1 MTRDSGNIIML
12 MLVDYCD
19 FDLGPVF
26 NQSYKYTYRGPLGGK
41 VMALRSG
48 AFVFHTDSA
57 WAFTNTRELL
67 LLTGVQYI
75 FLSQSSLSHSSTA
88 SFIFQIHNSFTG
100 LSQEKKKI
108 EAIYTRAFLLP
119 ICTIVYFLPTWDWTS
134 SCVTV
139 GYQIVKMLDVSFCL
153 ACWKSCNSTMGNTVF
168 CFKMEQN
175 YLFLLHQTSWLPL

>member
-1 MTRDSGNIIML
+1 MISAPAMTRDSGNIIML
-12 MLVDYCD
+12 MFVDYCD

-26 NQSYKYTYRGPLGGK
+26 NQSYKYTYKGPLGGK

-75 FLSQSSLSHSSTA
+75 FFLSQSAPSHSSTA

-100 LSQEKKKI
+100 LSQEKKR
-108 EAIYTRAFLLP
+108 EAIYTSSSPLSHMHYCVFP
-119 ICTIVYFLPTWDWTS
+119 TS
-134 SCVTV
+134 SRLNVT
-139 GYQIVKMLDVSFCL
+139 
-153 ACWKSCNSTMGNTVF
+153 
-168 CFKMEQN
+168 
-175 YLFLLHQTSWLPL
+175 

>member
-1 MTRDSGNIIML
+1 MTSAPAMTRDSGNIIML

-19 FDLGPVF
+19 FDLSPVF
-26 NQSYKYTYRGPLGGK
+26 NQSYKYTYKGPLGGK

-75 FLSQSSLSHSSTA
+75 FLSQSAPSHSSTA

-100 LSQEKKKI
+100 LSQEKRDRSNL
-108 EAIYTRAFLLP
+108 YQLSPPSHMHYCVFP
-119 ICTIVYFLPTWDWTS
+119 TS
-134 SCVTV
+134 SRLNV
-139 GYQIVKMLDVSFCL
+139 I
-153 ACWKSCNSTMGNTVF
+153 
-168 CFKMEQN
+168 
-175 YLFLLHQTSWLPL
+175 

>member
-1 MTRDSGNIIML
+1 MF
-12 MLVDYCD
+12 VDYCD

-26 NQSYKYTYRGPLGGK
+26 NQSYKYTYKGPLGGK

-75 FLSQSSLSHSSTA
+75 FFLSQSAPSHSSTA

-100 LSQEKKKI
+100 LSQEKKKRSNLYQLFSSFPYALLCI
-108 EAIYTRAFLLP
+108 SYQLETERHLAFLLG
-119 ICTIVYFLPTWDWTS
+119 TRL
-134 SCVTV
+134 
-139 GYQIVKMLDVSFCL
+139 
-153 ACWKSCNSTMGNTVF
+153 
-168 CFKMEQN
+168 
-175 YLFLLHQTSWLPL
+175 

>member
-12 MLVDYCD
+12 MFVDYCD

-26 NQSYKYTYRGPLGGK
+26 NQSYKYTYKGPLGGK

-75 FLSQSSLSHSSTA
+75 FFLSQSAPSHSTA

-100 LSQEKKKI
+100 LSQEKK
-108 EAIYTRAFLLP
+108 R
-119 ICTIVYFLPTWDWTS
+119 
-134 SCVTV
+134 
-139 GYQIVKMLDVSFCL
+139 
-153 ACWKSCNSTMGNTVF
+153 
-168 CFKMEQN
+168 
-175 YLFLLHQTSWLPL
+175 